1 MANGSPAVRLGG
13 VQLGRSRHV
22 CAVFDGA
29 DDAAAVIV
37 PFVLDRLDAGD
48 RVVHLVESR
57 DAALTR
63 LGPAVDVPAAVES
76 GQLDVRSWSDSY
88 LEGGAFSRPRMLAT
102 IRRSL
107 RDGQAR
113 GFPATRLIGD
123 MGWAREGVPGV
134 GDLIA
139 YETEVD
145 AILAR
150 PRVSVV
156 CAYDAQQHSAGRI
169 AAVLA
174 IHDAGFVDGELR
186 PGTAAGP
193 AASPRGRILAAASV
207 LFAENG
213 IGRAGV
219 DSLIEA
225 AGVAKATFYRQFP
238 SKDAL
243 VLAWL
248 QDPRT
253 RWFDRVRAG
262 AEERAATPDDLVPRL
277 FEAVAEW
284 LETGDFVGC
293 PYLNAAVE
301 VSDPRHPVAGAIRD
315 YLAEIGD
322 FLEAAVRTTGRRDA
336 ARLGRELHALLA
348 GSITLGVANR
358 SSSHVLVAR
367 DAALQLLTAERSRT
381 H

>member
-29 DDAAAVIV
+29 NDAAAVIV

-63 LGPAVDVPAAVES
+63 LAPALDVPSAVES
-76 GQLDVRSWSDSY
+76 GQLDVRSWTDSY
-88 LEGGAFSRPRMLAT
+88 LEGGEFSRPRMLAT
-102 IRRSL
+102 VRRSL

-186 PGTAAGP
+186 PGTASGP

-213 IGRAGV
+213 IGRTGV

-238 SKDAL
+238 SKETL

-301 VSDPRHPVAGAIRD
+301 VSDPQHPVAGAIRD
-315 YLAEIGD
+315 YLAEIGRY
-322 FLEAAVRTTGRRDA
+322 LEAAVRATGRRDA
-336 ARLGRELHALLA
+336 GRLGRELHALLA

>member
-1 MANGSPAVRLGG
+1 MAKGSPAVRLGG
-13 VQLGRSRHV
+13 VPLGRSRHV

-29 DDAAAVIV
+29 RDAAAVIV
-37 PFVLDRLDAGD
+37 PFVLDRLAAGD

-63 LGPAVDVPAAVES
+63 LAPDLDVPAAVES
-76 GQLDVRSWSDSY
+76 GQLDVRSWTDSY
-88 LEGGAFSRPRMLAT
+88 LEGGGFSRPHMLAT
-102 IRRSL
+102 VRRSL
-107 RDGQAR
+107 REGQAR
-113 GFPATRLIGD
+113 GFPATRLIGE

-134 GDLIA
+134 GDVIA

-150 PRVSVV
+150 PRVLVV
-156 CAYDAQQHSAGRI
+156 CTYDVQQHSAGRI

-186 PGTAAGP
+186 PGTATGR
-193 AASPRGRILAAASV
+193 AAAPRGRILAAAAV

-213 IGRAGV
+213 IGRTGV

-248 QDPRT
+248 EDPRT
-253 RWFDRVRAG
+253 RWFDWVRAG
-262 AEERAATPDDLVPRL
+262 AEGKAATPDDLVPCL
-277 FEAVAEW
+277 FDAVAEW

-293 PYLNAAVE
+293 PYLNTAVE
-301 VSDPRHPVAGAIRD
+301 VSDPQHPVAGAIRD
-315 YLAEIGD
+315 YLAEIGRY
-322 FLEAAVRTTGRRDA
+322 LETAVRATGRRDA
-336 ARLGRELHALLA
+336 AGLGRELHALLA

-358 SSSHVLVAR
+358 SSAHVLVAR
-367 DAALQLLTAERSRT
+367 DAAVQLLRAERTRT

>member
-1 MANGSPAVRLGG
+1 MANRSPGVRLGG
-13 VQLGRSRHV
+13 VELGRSRHV

-29 DDAAAVIV
+29 DDATGVIV
-37 PFVLDRLDAGD
+37 PFVLDRLRAGEH
-48 RVVHLVESR
+48 VVHLVESR
-57 DAALTR
+57 DAALRR
-63 LGPAVDVPAAVES
+63 LAPDFDVPAAVES
-76 GQLDVRSWSDSY
+76 GQLDVRSWTDSY
-88 LEGGAFSRPRMLAT
+88 VEGGGFSRPHMLAT
-102 IRRSL
+102 VRRSL

-113 GFPATRLIGD
+113 GFPATRLIGE

-134 GDLIA
+134 GDLVA

-156 CAYDAQQHSAGRI
+156 CAYDAGQHSAGRI

-174 IHDAGFVDGELR
+174 IHDAAFVGGELR
-186 PGTAAGP
+186 PGTPTGP
-193 AASPRGRILAAASV
+193 AAAPRGRILGAAAV

-213 IGRAGV
+213 IGRTGV

-225 AGVAKATFYRQFP
+225 AGVAKATFYRKFP

-248 QDPRT
+248 EDPRT

-262 AEERAATPDDLVPRL
+262 AEAKAATPEDLVPRL
-277 FEAVAEW
+277 FESVAEW

-301 VSDPRHPVAGAIRD
+301 VSDPQHPVAGAIRD
-315 YLAEIGD
+315 YLAEIGRY
-322 FLEAAVRTTGRRDA
+322 LEAAVRATGRRDA
-336 ARLGRELHALLA
+336 ARMGRELHALLA
-348 GSITLGVANR
+348 GSIALGVANR
-358 SSSHVLVAR
+358 SSAHVLAAR
-367 DAALQLLTAERSRT
+367 DAALQLLSAERART

>member
-1 MANGSPAVRLGG
+1 MAKGSPTVRLGG
-13 VQLGRSRHV
+13 VPLGRSRHV

-29 DDAAAVIV
+29 HDAAAVIV
-37 PFVLDRLDAGD
+37 PFVLDRLAAGD
-48 RVVHLVESR
+48 HVVHFVESR
-57 DAALTR
+57 DAVLTR
-63 LGPAVDVPAAVES
+63 LAPDLDVPAAVES
-76 GQLDVRSWSDSY
+76 GQLDVRSWIDSY
-88 LEGGAFSRPRMLAT
+88 IEGGAFSRRRMLAT
-102 IRRSL
+102 VRRSL
-107 RDGQAR
+107 RLARAR
-113 GFPATRLIGD
+113 GFPATRLIGE
-123 MGWAREGVPGV
+123 MGWARDGVPGV
-134 GDLIA
+134 GDLIE
-139 YETEVD
+139 YETEID

-150 PRVSVV
+150 PRVSIV
-156 CAYDAQQHSAGRI
+156 CAYDVQQHSAGRI

-193 AASPRGRILAAASV
+193 AAAPRGRILAAAAV

-213 IGRAGV
+213 IGRTGV

-225 AGVAKATFYRQFP
+225 AGIAKATFYRQFP

-248 QDPRT
+248 EDPRT
-253 RWFDRVRAG
+253 RWFDRVRAA
-262 AEERAATPDDLVPRL
+262 AEEKAATPNDLVPRL

-293 PYLNAAVE
+293 PYLNASVE
-301 VSDPRHPVAGAIRD
+301 VSDPQHPVAGVIRD
-315 YLAEIGD
+315 YLAEMGRY
-322 FLEAAVRTTGRRDA
+322 LEAAVRATGRRDA

-358 SSSHVLVAR
+358 SKAHVLVAR
-367 DAALQLLTAERSRT
+367 DAAVQLLRAERSRT

>member
-1 MANGSPAVRLGG
+1 
-13 VQLGRSRHV
+13 
-22 CAVFDGA
+22 
-29 DDAAAVIV
+29 
-37 PFVLDRLDAGD
+37 
-48 RVVHLVESR
+48 
-57 DAALTR
+57 
-63 LGPAVDVPAAVES
+63 
-76 GQLDVRSWSDSY
+76 
-88 LEGGAFSRPRMLAT
+88 
-102 IRRSL
+102 
-107 RDGQAR
+107 
-113 GFPATRLIGD
+113 

-134 GDLIA
+134 GDVIA

-150 PRVSVV
+150 PRVLVV
-156 CAYDAQQHSAGRI
+156 CTYDVQQHSAGRI

-186 PGTAAGP
+186 PGTATGR
-193 AASPRGRILAAASV
+193 AAAPRGRILAAAAV

-213 IGRAGV
+213 IGRTGV

-248 QDPRT
+248 EDPRT
-253 RWFDRVRAG
+253 RWFDWVRAG
-262 AEERAATPDDLVPRL
+262 AEGKAATPDDLVPCL

-293 PYLNAAVE
+293 PYLNTAVE
-301 VSDPRHPVAGAIRD
+301 VSDPQHPVAGAIRD
-315 YLAEIGD
+315 YLAEIGRY
-322 FLEAAVRTTGRRDA
+322 LETAVRATGRRDA
-336 ARLGRELHALLA
+336 AGLGRELHALLA

-358 SSSHVLVAR
+358 SSAHVLVAR
-367 DAALQLLTAERSRT
+367 DAAVQLLRAERTRT

>member
-1 MANGSPAVRLGG
+1 MTKGSPAVRLGG
-13 VQLGRSRHV
+13 VPLGRSRHV

-29 DDAAAVIV
+29 HDAAAVIV
-37 PFVLDRLDAGD
+37 PFVLDRLAAGD

-63 LGPAVDVPAAVES
+63 LAPDLDVPAAVES
-76 GQLDVRSWSDSY
+76 GQLDVRSWANSY
-88 LEGGAFSRPRMLAT
+88 VDGSEFSRPRMLAT
-102 IRRSL
+102 VRRSL
-107 RDGQAR
+107 RDGHAR
-113 GFPATRLIGD
+113 GFPATRLIGE

-134 GDLIA
+134 GDVIA

-150 PRVSVV
+150 PRVLVV
-156 CAYDAQQHSAGRI
+156 CTYDVQQHSAGRI

-186 PGTAAGP
+186 PGTATGR
-193 AASPRGRILAAASV
+193 AAAPRGRILAAAAV

-213 IGRAGV
+213 IGRTGV

-248 QDPRT
+248 EDPRT
-253 RWFDRVRAG
+253 RWFDWVRAG
-262 AEERAATPDDLVPRL
+262 AEGKAATPDDLVPCL

-293 PYLNAAVE
+293 PYLNTAVE
-301 VSDPRHPVAGAIRD
+301 VSDPQHPVAGAIRD
-315 YLAEIGD
+315 YLAEIGRY
-322 FLEAAVRTTGRRDA
+322 LETAVRATGRRDA
-336 ARLGRELHALLA
+336 AGLGRELHALLA

-358 SSSHVLVAR
+358 SSAHVLVAR
-367 DAALQLLTAERSRT
+367 DAAVQLLRAERTRT